1 MKNQLSKTTYNDII
15 EIVTHQTMKNDKQK
29 LTPEQIVT
37 RNDYLRLLDEQVQWE
52 IYKLERIER
61 RERMRIYKRYFLA
74 GMVFLGLVATILL
87 TGYYK
92 V

>member
-1 MKNQLSKTTYNDII
+1 MKQQLSKTTYNDII
-15 EIVTHQTMKNDKQK
+15 EIVTHRTMKKDKPK
-29 LTPEQIVT
+29 LTPEQLIA
-37 RNDYLRLLDEQVQWE
+37 RNRVRELLDEQVQWE

-92 V
+92 